1 MEKLRAALELLDEA
15 LDRLEEAATRTRA
28 EPTTP
33 ALPRDEM
40 ARRLD
45 AVIVDMQDMLGRAA

>member
-15 LDRLEEAATRTRA
+15 LDGLEEAATRTRA
-28 EPTTP
+28 EPAMPT
-33 ALPRDEM
+33 LPRDEM